1 MCKIEFDYNQ
11 ICCGCSSVI
20 AYNNLLDIVLEEP
33 EKNTKETLLAYVK
46 ETYL

>member
-20 AYNNLLDIVLEEP
+20 AYNIVVISF
-33 EKNTKETLLAYVK
+33 NR
-46 ETYL
+46 